1 MPINGSES
9 DYTTNFMYNIFLHR
23 RILKTIATT
32 LLGAI
37 FFCGLMAC
45 EEDLAKVNE
54 NKNKNFPSQIIHN
67 AYIVQRDSG
76 FIKLKASAPI
86 IEKYELI
93 DTPYVV
99 AKKGVKIDF
108 FDPKKPKVP
117 GKITAKY
124 AKFVEMKKFYEA
136 KGNVRIV
143 TNEGQMFAMQS
154 IYWDQANRLVYT
166 KDTVYVTDK
175 DGSTLIGNHGM
186 KAKDDFSEYTFY
198 NNSGDFSGAK
208 IPASQK

>member
-1 MPINGSES
+1 MNLNSFNTS
-9 DYTTNFMYNIFLHR
+9 F
-23 RILKTIATT
+23 KTIATT
-32 LLGAI
+32 FVGAI
-37 FFCGLMAC
+37 FFLGLVSC
-45 EEDLAKVNE
+45 EEDLAKTNA
-54 NKNKNFPSQIIHN
+54 NKNKNFPSQIIYDAH
-67 AYIVQRDSG
+67 IIQRDSG

-99 AKKGVKIDF
+99 AKKGVKIEF
-108 FDPKKPKVP
+108 YDPKKPKVP

-124 AKFVEMKKFYEA
+124 AKFTEMKKFYEA

-154 IYWDQANRLVYT
+154 VYWDQANRLIYT

-175 DGSTLIGNHGM
+175 DGSTLIGHHGM
-186 KAKDDFSEYTFY
+186 KAKDDFSEYTFF
-198 NNSGDFSGAK
+198 NNTGDFSGGK
-208 IPASQK
+208 IPTSQK